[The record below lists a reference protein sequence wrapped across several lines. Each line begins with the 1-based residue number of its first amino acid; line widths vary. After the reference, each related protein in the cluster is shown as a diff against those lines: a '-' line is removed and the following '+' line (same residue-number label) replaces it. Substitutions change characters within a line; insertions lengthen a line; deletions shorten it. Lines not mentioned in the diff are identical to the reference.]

1 MKIGSLLD
9 DERMK
14 MKLPQVCNY
23 CGCSDNLSLDHM
35 IPRSA
40 GGPDTGE
47 NLVWACRSC
56 NSSKGTK
63 DLLVWMKAKDKFPP
77 ILILRRYLKVAIAS
91 LDEDQLACSLADP
104 ACPDVPSRST
114 SNLVSGPLAACAL
127 GTLHRGLKLRPATK
141 LWPPYQ
147 PARPYL
153 HGFEGLRGAVG
164 VQARSRARKVLHEH
178 GLPRRVDPN
187 ASPNDLQHAVGA
199 EEHDLHVDSLLH
211 GRGHHVVEHLTGNG
225 ERAVQDPE

>member
-1 MKIGSLLD
+1 MAKKNSPQTVGELLYWSYANLAMAHAAVSSGSSRYHPGHYAIRGRLYKGLCSGTMKIRSLFD

-104 ACPDVPSRST
+104 PPLTFPVEALPTWFPAPSQLVLWAPST
-114 SNLVSGPLAACAL
+114 
-127 GTLHRGLKLRPATK
+127 
-141 LWPPYQ
+141 
-147 PARPYL
+147 
-153 HGFEGLRGAVG
+153 EG
-164 VQARSRARKVLHEH
+164 
-178 GLPRRVDPN
+178 
-187 ASPNDLQHAVGA
+187 
-199 EEHDLHVDSLLH
+199 
-211 GRGHHVVEHLTGNG
+211 
-225 ERAVQDPE
+225 